1 MQALTP
7 HAATSETRWI
17 RWFDDIGI
25 GDVPAVGG
33 KNASLGEMRR
43 ALTPLG
49 IRIPDGFATT
59 ADAYRAFLRGADL
72 EAIITLALGALDVA
86 DIERLQAAGARVR
99 SAMLAAKLPEK
110 LVEGIVEG
118 YRRLEVEY
126 GANCDVAVRSSA
138 TAEDLPEASF
148 AGQQE
153 TFLNIHGEAMLL
165 DAVKRCY
172 ASLFTDRAIVYRVH
186 HGFDHRQ
193 VALSVGV
200 QKMVRSD
207 LACAGVMFSID
218 TETGFSNAVL
228 INAAYGLGESV
239 VQGTVNPD
247 EFYVFKPTLAKGFR
261 PILQK
266 KLGTKEFK
274 LIYEEGGTR
283 QTRSVPVPKE
293 EREQFVL
300 SDDEILTLA
309 RWAVQVE
316 DHYSRLRGAPS
327 PMDIE
332 WAKDGRS
339 GELFLVQARP
349 ETVHARRDP
358 LVLERVRLE
367 ARGEVL
373 ATGRSVGEKIGQG
386 RARIIR
392 SAADLEQLQQG
403 EVLVTEMTDPDWE
416 PVMKRAAAVVTDR
429 GGRTCHAAIVSRE
442 LGIPAIVGTGSGTS
456 AITTGEDVTVSC
468 AEGEEGFV
476 YQGKLPIHVER
487 TNLTD
492 LPRPRTQMMMNVANP
507 AEAFS
512 LSFLPNDG
520 VGLARLEFIIGTH
533 IRAHPMALL
542 HPERVEDRKARR
554 EIEQLTRGYTD
565 KGQYFVD
572 RLAEGVAMIAAAFWP
587 KDVIVRLSDFKTNE
601 YAGLLG
607 GTAFEPKEEN
617 PMIGFRGASRY
628 YDERYRAG
636 FALECRAMR
645 KVRDEMGLDNVKLMV
660 PFCRTVDEGRR
671 VIAELAVNGL
681 VQGERG
687 LEIYVMCEIPS
698 NVTLAKEFA
707 DVFDAFSIGSN
718 DLTQL
723 VLGVDRDSE
732 LVAHLFDERNE
743 AVTRT
748 IAQVI
753 TAAHAA
759 GRKIGICGQAPSD
772 YPEFAQFLVR
782 TGIDSLSLNP
792 DSQLKTMLEIAELEK
807 TLAARDE
814 KPAAPSA
821 TERPATRTGS

>member
-1 MQALTP
+1 
-7 HAATSETRWI
+7 
-17 RWFDDIGI
+17 
-25 GDVPAVGG
+25 
-33 KNASLGEMRR
+33 
-43 ALTPLG
+43 
-49 IRIPDGFATT
+49 
-59 ADAYRAFLRGADL
+59 
-72 EAIITLALGALDVA
+72 
-86 DIERLQAAGARVR
+86 
-99 SAMLAAKLPEK
+99 ML
-110 LVEGIVEG
+110 I
-118 YRRLEVEY
+118 
-126 GANCDVAVRSSA
+126 
-138 TAEDLPEASF
+138 
-148 AGQQE
+148 
-153 TFLNIHGEAMLL
+153 

-186 HGFDHRQ
+186 RGFDHSQ

-218 TETGFSNAVL
+218 TETGFANAVL
-228 INAAYGLGESV
+228 VNGAYGLGESV

-274 LIYEEGGTR
+274 LVYEEGGTR
-283 QTRSVPVPKE
+283 QTRSVPVSTADR
-293 EREQFVL
+293 ERFVL
-300 SDDEILTLA
+300 SDDDIVTLA
-309 RWAVQVE
+309 RWAVLVE
-316 DHYSRLRGAPS
+316 EHYSRLRGTLS

-349 ETVHARRDP
+349 ETVHTQRDP
-358 LVLERVRLE
+358 LVLERYQLE
-367 ARGEVL
+367 ARGDVL
-373 ATGRSVGEKIGQG
+373 AKGRSVGEKIGQG
-386 RARIIR
+386 PARTIR
-392 SAADLEQLQQG
+392 SATDLEQLQQG
-403 EVLVTEMTDPDWE
+403 DVLVTEMTDPDWE

-442 LGIPAIVGTGSGTS
+442 LGIPAIVGTATGTS
-456 AITTGEDVTVSC
+456 AITTGADVTVSC

-476 YQGKLPIHVER
+476 YRGRLPMRIER
-487 TNLTD
+487 TNLANVA
-492 LPRPRTQMMMNVANP
+492 RPRTRMMMNVANP

-520 VGLARLEFIIGTH
+520 VGLARLEFIISTH
-533 IRAHPMALL
+533 VRTHPMALVY
-542 HPERVEDRKARR
+542 PDRVTDRQQRR
-554 EIEQLTRGYTD
+554 EIERLTRGYAD

-607 GTAFEPKEEN
+607 GAAFEPKEEN
-617 PMIGFRGASRY
+617 PMLGFRGASRY
-628 YDERYRAG
+628 YDERYREG

-645 KVRDEMGLDNVKLMV
+645 KVREEMGLENVKLMV
-660 PFCRTVDEGRR
+660 PFCRTIEEGRR
-671 VIAELAVNGL
+671 VIAEMAVNGL

-707 DVFDAFSIGSN
+707 AIFDGFSIGSN

-732 LVAHLFDERNE
+732 LVAHLFDERND
-743 AVTRT
+743 AVKQT

-753 TAAHAA
+753 RAAHAA

-772 YPEFAQFLVR
+772 YPEFAQFLV
-782 TGIDSLSLNP
+782 TEGIDSLSLNP
-792 DSQLKTMLEIAELEK
+792 DSQLKTMLAIVDVEK
-807 TLAARDE
+807 RLAQGASATAGDATLA
-814 KPAAPSA
+814 PAARVTGSA
-821 TERPATRTGS
+821 TAAVTSGTTR

>member
-1 MQALTP
+1 MQ
-7 HAATSETRWI
+7 WV
-17 RWFDDIGI
+17 RWFDEVGM

-43 ALTPLG
+43 ALAPLG
-49 IRIPDGFATT
+49 IRTPDGFATT
-59 ADAYRAFLRGADL
+59 AEAYRAFLRGSNL
-72 EAIITLALGALDVA
+72 EPVIEDSLRHLNVTQ
-86 DIERLQAAGARVR
+86 IERLQAAGARVR
-99 SAMLAAKLPEK
+99 SAILAAELPSA
-110 LVEGIVEG
+110 LVQEIAAA
-118 YRRLEVEY
+118 YRRLEGVY

-138 TAEDLPEASF
+138 TAEDLPDASF

-153 TFLNIHGEAMLL
+153 TYLNIHGEVMLV

-186 HGFDHRQ
+186 HGFDHLQ
-193 VALSVGV
+193 VALSAGV

-218 TETGFSNAVL
+218 TETGFANAVL
-228 INAAYGLGESV
+228 INGAYGLGESV

-274 LIYEEGGTR
+274 LVYEEGGTR
-283 QTRSVPVPKE
+283 QTRSVPVPAAD
-293 EREQFVL
+293 RDSFVL
-300 SDDEILTLA
+300 SDDDILVLA
-309 RWAVQVE
+309 RWAILVE
-316 DHYSRLRGAPS
+316 EHYSRLRGTLT

-349 ETVHARRDP
+349 ETVLTRRDP
-358 LVLERVRLE
+358 LVLERCHLE
-367 ARGEVL
+367 RRGEVV
-373 ATGRSVGEKIGQG
+373 ARGRSVGEKIGAG
-386 RARIIR
+386 PARIIR
-392 SAADLEQLQQG
+392 SAADLEQLQHG
-403 EVLVTEMTDPDWE
+403 DVLVTDMTDPDWE
-416 PVMKRAAAVVTDR
+416 PVMKRAAAIVTDR

-442 LGIPAIVGTGSGTS
+442 LGIPAIVGTGTGTS
-456 AITTGEDVTVSC
+456 AITPGDEITVSC

-476 YQGKLPIHVER
+476 YRGRLPMRIER
-487 TNLTD
+487 TD
-492 LPRPRTQMMMNVANP
+492 LSGMARPRTQMMMNVANP

-533 IRAHPMALL
+533 VRTHPMALL
-542 HPERVEDRKARR
+542 HPERVTDANERR
-554 EIEQLTRGYTD
+554 EIERLTRRYAD
-565 KGQYFVD
+565 RGQYFVD

-587 KDVIVRLSDFKTNE
+587 RDVIVRLSDFKTNE

-607 GTAFEPKEEN
+607 GAAFEPKEEN
-617 PMIGFRGASRY
+617 PMLGFRGASRY
-628 YDERYRAG
+628 YDARYREG
-636 FALECRAMR
+636 FALECHAMR
-645 KVRDEMGLDNVKLMV
+645 KVRDGMGLENVKLMV

-671 VIAELAVNGL
+671 VINEMAGNGL

-707 DVFDAFSIGSN
+707 EVFDGFSIGSN

-723 VLGVDRDSE
+723 MLGVDRDSE

-743 AVTRT
+743 AVKRT
-748 IAQVI
+748 IAEVI
-753 TAAHAA
+753 KTAHAA

-772 YPEFAQFLVR
+772 YPEFAQFLV
-782 TGIDSLSLNP
+782 TEGIDSLSLSP
-792 DSQLKTMLEIAELEK
+792 DSQIKTMIAIVECEK
-807 TLAARDE
+807 NLAHG
-814 KPAAPSA
+814 AAVMAQVP
-821 TERPATRTGS
+821 

>member
-1 MQALTP
+1 MAG
-7 HAATSETRWI
+7 WI
-17 RWFDDIGI
+17 RWFDEIALADL
-25 GDVPAVGG
+25 PEVGG

-43 ALTPLG
+43 VLTPLG
-49 IRIPDGFATT
+49 IRTPDGFATT
-59 ADAYRAFLRGADL
+59 ADAYRSFLHAADL
-72 EAIITLALGALDVA
+72 EHVIEDNLRHLAVDQL
-86 DIERLQAAGARVR
+86 ETLQAAGARVR
-99 SAMLAAKLPEK
+99 SAILAATLPRA
-110 LVEGIVEG
+110 LVQGVTG
-118 YRRLEVEY
+118 AYHQLEAVY
-126 GANCDVAVRSSA
+126 GPNCDVAVRSSA
-138 TAEDLPEASF
+138 TAEDLPDASF

-153 TFLNIHGEAMLL
+153 TYLNIQGETMLI

-186 HGFDHRQ
+186 HGFDHSQ

-218 TETGFSNAVL
+218 TETGFANAVL
-228 INAAYGLGESV
+228 INGAFGLGESV

-247 EFYVFKPTLAKGFR
+247 EFYVFKPTLGKGFQ

-274 LIYEEGGTR
+274 LVYEEGGTR
-283 QTRSVPVPKE
+283 QTRSVPVSRE
-293 EREQFVL
+293 DRERFVL
-300 SDDEILTLA
+300 CDEEILTLA
-309 RWAVQVE
+309 RWAMLVE
-316 DHYSRLRGAPS
+316 EHYSRRRGMPS

-349 ETVHARRDP
+349 ETVHAQRDP
-358 LVLERVRLE
+358 LVLERFRLE
-367 ARGEVL
+367 RRGDVL
-373 ATGRSVGEKIGQG
+373 TKGRSVGEKVGQG
-386 RARIIR
+386 PARIIR
-392 SAADLEQLQQG
+392 SASDLEQLQQG
-403 EVLVTEMTDPDWE
+403 DVLVTEMTDPDWE

-442 LGIPAIVGTGSGTS
+442 LGIPAIVGTGTGTS
-456 AITTGEDVTVSC
+456 AIGAGDDVTVSC
-468 AEGEEGFV
+468 AEGEEGVV
-476 YQGKLPIHVER
+476 YRGRLPVRIER
-487 TNLTD
+487 TNLAD
-492 LPRPRTQMMMNVANP
+492 VARPRTRMMMNVANP

-533 IRAHPMALL
+533 VRTHPMALL
-542 HPERVEDRKARR
+542 HPDRVTDPKERR

-565 KGQYFVD
+565 KGEYFVD
-572 RLAEGVAMIAAAFWP
+572 RLAQGVSMIAAAFWP

-607 GTAFEPKEEN
+607 GAAFEPKEEN
-617 PMIGFRGASRY
+617 PMLGFRGASRY

-645 KVRDEMGLDNVKLMV
+645 KVREGMGLENVKLMV
-660 PFCRTVDEGRR
+660 PFCRTVAEGRR
-671 VIAELAVNGL
+671 VIAELAANGL
-681 VQGERG
+681 VRGTRG

-698 NVTLAKEFA
+698 NVTLASEFA
-707 DVFDAFSIGSN
+707 EIFDGFSIGSN

-723 VLGVDRDSE
+723 ILGVDRDSE

-743 AVTRT
+743 AVKRT

-753 TAAHAA
+753 RAAHAA

-772 YPEFAQFLVR
+772 YPEFAQFLV
-782 TGIDSLSLNP
+782 TEGIDSLSLNP
-792 DSQLKTMLEIAELEK
+792 DSQLKTMLAIVDLEK
-807 TLAARDE
+807 RLTQEPRQPVVSHPATT
-814 KPAAPSA
+814 PAA
-821 TERPATRTGS
+821 TT